1 MQSFSQ
7 IVRFGY
13 ILEWDNLFITQRYN
27 NDWSGLYN
35 GQPLPESSYV
45 YLIDNNGDGKIDQKG
60 WIYIA
65 R

>member
-1 MQSFSQ
+1 MGQLIYTSK
-7 IVRFGY
+7 
-13 ILEWDNLFITQRYN
+13 RYN

-35 GQPLPESSYV
+35 GQSLPESSYV
-45 YLIDNNGDGKIDQKG
+45 YLIDKNGDGEIDQKG